1 MRSLEKG
8 VRSFI
13 SQATPPF
20 QCSNYVRLRVVEKIV
35 ELYYNLAMKNKE
47 ETPAEFV
54 FVDPKNDVAFR
65 KIFGDENKKEIL
77 ISFLNNILEFAGTSR
92 EIIDLTIKNPYQV
105 PKLKDLKET
114 ILDIKA
120 LDKRKIH
127 YIIEM
132 QVFHTTAFEKKV
144 LYYVSKSYYQQLNRA
159 EDYPKLNQVIFLGFL
174 NFTLFKN
181 NPNYATRH
189 LILDE
194 KTNEHHFQD
203 FELNFVELPKFDK
216 ALEALEDIKDK
227 WIYFVKNA
235 GTMTMIP
242 HQLIDPKELREA
254 FAVANQMNWSREEL
268 EAYDERGIYIQDERG
283 RLEYAIEEGKKIGMD
298 EGKKIGIRE
307 GVKKERLDLAKKMKK
322 KGEPLEKISEYT
334 GLSKEELE
342 NLN

>member
-1 MRSLEKG
+1 MK
-8 VRSFI
+8 
-13 SQATPPF
+13 T
-20 QCSNYVRLRVVEKIV
+20 VEKIAG
-35 ELYYNLAMKNKE
+35 LYYNLTMNDNKE
-47 ETPAEFV
+47 TAGDSAQFI

-77 ISFLNNILEFAGTSR
+77 ISFLNNILEFAGTGK
-92 EIIDLTIKNPYQV
+92 EIIDITIKNPYQV

-120 LDKRKIH
+120 VDKRNIH

-159 EDYPKLNQVIFLGFL
+159 EDYPRLNQVIFLGFL
-174 NFTLFKN
+174 NFNLFQQ

-203 FELNFVELPKFDK
+203 FELNFVELPKFTK
-216 ALEALEDIKDK
+216 SLEELRDIKDK

-235 GTMTMIP
+235 GTMSMIP
-242 HQLIDPKELREA
+242 RELQEPKELREA
-254 FAVANQMNWSREEL
+254 FEVANQMKWSKEEL
-268 EAYDERGIYIQDERG
+268 DAYDALGIFIQDERG
-283 RLEYAIEEGKKIGMD
+283 RIEYALEEGRRIGLD
-298 EGKKIGIRE
+298 EGKGIGR
-307 GVKKERLDLAKKMKK
+307 KERDVEIARELKKNGVNIDIIAASTM
-322 KGEPLEKISEYT
+322 LT
-334 GLSKEELE
+334 KEEIE
-342 NLN
+342 NL